1 MLLLDLCHAQCVLLD
16 TNAHLRIFCLNL
28 VFRADIQLAI
38 QPAAPCV
45 PPVRNVPVPL
55 CCLLFARTVTAHLR
69 QALHAI
75 HVPLDTNAA
84 PKMRTFL
91 QCLVLKA
98 NFLFQ
103 HQQTVP
109 FVQLGMPA
117 KLPVTQG
124 RFAPLVPLHSLVTDF
139 ALFALPGISVPIH
152 QNLPFY
158 APKATF
164 KIRWDQPTA
173 PFVLL
178 VTFAKTVL
186 SSPLFVQKVS
196 SQ

>member
-69 QALHAI
+69 QALLAI

-91 QCLVLKA
+91 QCHVLKA

-117 KLPVTQG
+117 KLPATLV
-124 RFAPLVPLHSLVTDF
+124 RFVLLVLLHWLVTDF
-139 ALFALPGISVPIH
+139 A
-152 QNLPFY
+152 QY
-158 APKATF
+158 APLDISAVIRQKVPLSALMATI
-164 KIRWDQPTA
+164 KIRWDQRIA
-173 PFVLL
+173 LFVLL
-178 VTFAKTVL
+178 VTFAKTAL
-186 SSPLFVQKVS
+186 NFP
-196 SQ
+196 